1 MSFTNSTEMQFPKTW
16 DITNPYALEQYKKC
30 KRFYSY
36 GQEDDFVD
44 VYKPSVFFNIFC
56 SAVIVYSI
64 VSSIFIIIK
73 RNNYKKMNW
82 NISLSLLFSIGTII
96 NVVNFFLRRYKYY
109 DYPCFLV
116 PILTGIGYPLCFLSC
131 AGHILLFLKQCYINM
146 SLYDKYKKDQSTKN
160 NEFNRKDGYLRGLCA
175 TFTEVKLIKIIYI
188 YVTVAELYVVLIS
201 TFEVDFTMRPI
212 SQGFCTS
219 IYGQLPEYLLIVL
232 FILIFSPMAIH
243 DIRLFRNIFSFS
255 KIFLVTFI
263 LITICSILYVAISYY
278 PKYQCSSIS
287 KYLPVDFYIVLLFFL
302 FNVSFITAP
311 LIESINVNKHIESL
325 ELTKKGLL
333 KVFNDEHLYKDFFE
347 YAVMKRSVEYVLF
360 HVEYVEF
367 KSIFLAN
374 RSILE
379 EFRNSGLTSP
389 GPKPSNPKDKK
400 AVQVFEQI
408 YNKAGDIYNKYFN
421 DSSEL
426 QLNLPAKM
434 AKEVNTNLFNFNIY
448 YGRNYINA
456 EEGKPVDLD
465 KLICENIFDKVHS
478 EAIESLFLNVYSSF
492 AKEQKVNRSSKN
504 LSRPNRDDSIV

>member
-1 MSFTNSTEMQFPKTW
+1 MNNTEELPFPRVW
-16 DITNPYALEQYKKC
+16 DVTNPYAYKQYTKC
-30 KRFYSY
+30 MKFYSF
-36 GQEDDFVD
+36 GQEEDFLD
-44 VYKPSVFFNIFC
+44 VYNSSPFFNIFC
-56 SAVIVYSI
+56 SIVIVYTI
-64 VSSIFIIIK
+64 ASSIIIIIK
-73 RNNYKKMNW
+73 RNNYEKMNW

-96 NVVNFFLRRYKYY
+96 NVLNFFLRRYKYY

-116 PILTGIGYPLCFLSC
+116 PVLSGIGYPLCFLSC
-131 AGHILLFLKQCYINM
+131 AGHILIFLKQCYVNM
-146 SLYDKYKKDQSTKN
+146 SLYDKYKKDNTNN
-160 NEFNRKDGYLRGLCA
+160 NEFNRKDGYLRVVCA
-175 TFTEVKLIKIIYI
+175 NFTEFKLIKIIYMYI
-188 YVTVAELYVVLIS
+188 TFTQFYVVLIS
-201 TFEVDFTMRPI
+201 IFEVDFTMRPV
-212 SQGFCTS
+212 SYGFCTFR
-219 IYGQLPEYLLIVL
+219 YGQLPEYFLIFLFVL
-232 FILIFSPMAIH
+232 VFSPMAIH
-243 DIRLFRNIFSFS
+243 DIRLFRNTFSFG
-255 KIFLVTFI
+255 KTFLISFI
-263 LITICSILYVAISYY
+263 LITICSILYIAISYY
-278 PKYQCSSIS
+278 PRYQCTVIS
-287 KYLPVDFYIVLLFFL
+287 KYLPVDFYIILLFFI
-302 FNVSFITAP
+302 FNLSFITSP

-374 RSILE
+374 RSILD
-379 EFRNSGLTSP
+379 EFRSSGLTSP

-400 AVQVFEQI
+400 ALQVFEQI

-426 QLNLPAKM
+426 QLNLPAKI

-492 AKEQKVNRSSKN
+492 AKEQKVNRSSRN
-504 LSRPNRDDSIV
+504 LSRPSRDDSIV